1 MGHIKLGKPPV
12 TREWR
17 KVIELLHDSGRPI
30 SELAAAVERAADAS
44 LSQAAD
50 DPAFVEAFY
59 RLLQIPAAVKS
70 SNIQENL
77 ARLGI
82 HVPLSPTLD
91 DVLVG
96 LDQALEVA
104 RRRLQR
110 GATDFGLIAK
120 ASAISA
126 LKSLVHE
133 RAPTLWGASANDDL
147 ATLATFASP
156 KGFGDLARRFF
167 TNMLESH
174 LNYFLDRETPRHIG
188 VGRRLKSIGDLA
200 DFDLAVRRHCE
211 ETTLIMHRY
220 AQDWLGKNRF
230 HLGKELD
237 RDDARDFASYAFA
250 KIRTEMSARS
260 VGQ

>member
-1 MGHIKLGKPPV
+1 M
-12 TREWR
+12 
-17 KVIELLHDSGRPI
+17 
-30 SELAAAVERAADAS
+30 ERAADAS
-44 LSQAAD
+44 LSRAAD

-59 RLLQIPAAVKS
+59 RLLQIPDAVKS
-70 SNIQENL
+70 SNVQEKL
-77 ARLGI
+77 VGLGI

-96 LDQALEVA
+96 FDQALEVA
-104 RRRLQR
+104 RRRRQR
-110 GATDFGLIAK
+110 GVTDFGLIAK

-133 RAPTLWGASANDDL
+133 RAPTLWEASAKDDL
-147 ATLATFASP
+147 ATIATFAST

-200 DFDLAVRRHCE
+200 SFDLAIRRHCE
-211 ETTLIMHRY
+211 ETTVIMHRF

-237 RDDARDFASYAFA
+237 REDARDFASYAFA
-250 KIRTEMSARS
+250 KIRTEMSACESACNFDPVAGRIG
-260 VGQ
+260 VQN